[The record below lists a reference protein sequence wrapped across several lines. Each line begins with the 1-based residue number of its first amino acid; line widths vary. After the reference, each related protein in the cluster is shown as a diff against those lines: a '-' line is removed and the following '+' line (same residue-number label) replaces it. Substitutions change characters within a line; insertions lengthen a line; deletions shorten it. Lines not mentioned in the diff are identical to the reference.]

1 MTNIDDLKE
10 LGKILKEFINDLFNT
25 FNDKLEN
32 KLNDDLLTIKTTDTS
47 KIVLYSDVI
56 IDDIPDDSVKLFY
69 IAIEKLDTYIK
80 NLYPK
85 HFFNILYQNKD
96 IFDNLDEDT
105 EFLPGIDFKELFF
118 DTTTQSTRETIWK
131 YLQSILFNSIRSLND
146 VDCFG
151 DTAELFKAVDSD
163 NFKDKL
169 ETVVN
174 DINTMFNVNDLSN
187 IDLSNNFSVNDN
199 SLNFQNFSE
208 NFKDMFNQ
216 FDNSG
221 TQSAEELHK
230 HINNLINGKIGC
242 IAKELA
248 EETAKDLDIDEN
260 TTNPDDIFKKL
271 IQNPTQLM
279 SIVKNIGNKLDK
291 KMKDGSI
298 NQSELIEEASKI
310 FKDMKSMPGMG
321 NIESLMKSM
330 NLQGMMPPGAKID
343 KNRFERVMEDNLK
356 KAKMRERM
364 QKKAEKNKLVN
375 NIDNLSSK
383 IDKGIDLDTCDI
395 NKLNDNLETLLAYIN
410 NTSTSNNSIVN
421 ASNANNNSASTS
433 IANNANSD
441 SINTPRKNNKKKKK
455 K

>member
-1 MTNIDDLKE
+1 
-10 LGKILKEFINDLFNT
+10 
-25 FNDKLEN
+25 
-32 KLNDDLLTIKTTDTS
+32 
-47 KIVLYSDVI
+47 
-56 IDDIPDDSVKLFY
+56 
-69 IAIEKLDTYIK
+69 
-80 NLYPK
+80 
-85 HFFNILYQNKD
+85 
-96 IFDNLDEDT
+96 
-105 EFLPGIDFKELFF
+105 
-118 DTTTQSTRETIWK
+118 
-131 YLQSILFNSIRSLND
+131 
-146 VDCFG
+146 
-151 DTAELFKAVDSD
+151 
-163 NFKDKL
+163 
-169 ETVVN
+169 
-174 DINTMFNVNDLSN
+174 MFNVNDLSN
-187 IDLSNNFSVNDN
+187 IDLSTNYSVNDN
-199 SLNFQNFSE
+199 SVNFQNFSE

-230 HINNLINGKIGC
+230 HINKLINGKIGC

-271 IQNPTQLM
+271 IQNPAQLM

-298 NQSELIEEASKI
+298 NQSELIEEASQI

-364 QKKAEKNKLVN
+364 QKKAEQNKLVD

-410 NTSTSNNSIVN
+410 NTSTNTSGANTSGSNSGTNSG
-421 ASNANNNSASTS
+421 A
-433 IANNANSD
+433 